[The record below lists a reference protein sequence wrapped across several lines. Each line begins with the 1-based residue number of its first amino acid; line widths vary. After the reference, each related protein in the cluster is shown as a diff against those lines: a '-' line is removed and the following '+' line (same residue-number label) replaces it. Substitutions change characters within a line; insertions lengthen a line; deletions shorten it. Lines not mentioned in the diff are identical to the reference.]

1 MTPPLFGSSSARHTG
16 DVITVR
22 DPFQSPITL
31 GTNHLT
37 EFTAQTTAALRSD
50 ANVRGAGVALA
61 NITDGF
67 TGAAPDIGAVIS
79 GRPVP
84 RWGAMRP

>member
-1 MTPPLFGSSSARHTG
+1 
-16 DVITVR
+16 VITVR

-31 GTNHLT
+31 GANHLT
-37 EFTAQTTAALRSD
+37 EFTAMTTPALRSD
-50 ANVRGAGVALA
+50 ANVRGAGVALP

-67 TGAAPDIGAVIS
+67 TGSAPDVGAVIG

-84 RWGAMRP
+84 RWGAKRP